1 MSRTCG
7 EDALSLRMPEG
18 DVTAQ
23 LEPSDVCSLESFVIV
38 AHMMPCAGAAEEVPL
53 WIAAAVSP
61 VLRHCRTR
69 GSVRESHTKT
79 LPFES
84 CRSPIRSPPS
94 NSRSI
99 SIGIGSPST
108 PPSLP
113 PTCPSLPPFPG
124 LLARAGLWSSNCSVS
139 KVTPCTARFS
149 SSSLRATKRVS
160 SCSSFQIV
168 FH

>member
-1 MSRTCG
+1 
-7 EDALSLRMPEG
+7 MPEG

-23 LEPSDVCSLESFVIV
+23 LEPSGVCNLESFVIV

-53 WIAAAVSP
+53 CIAAAVSP

-69 GSVRESHTKT
+69 GSVRDSHTKI
-79 LPFES
+79 LPFVS

-94 NSRSI
+94 NTRSI
-99 SIGIGSPST
+99 SIGSSST
-108 PPSLP
+108 PPPVP
-113 PTCPSLPPFPG
+113 PTCPSPPPSPS
-124 LLARAGLWSSNCSVS
+124 LLARAGLCSRKCSVS

-160 SCSSFQIV
+160 SCSSFQIA